1 MLLSIITN
9 PKVIFTSTILKSSCS
24 QFSLKSKRIHYGIVG
39 LCFSWVSRFG
49 SSRIWLRCLYSGK
62 RLNNQSDDQGMI
74 LLMFSNTFTDRTNLF
89 MQHSGRNIQCRCMDG
104 RRKSRS
110 RQHPDRK
117 VIVIDFCTVVLGKHF
132 SCHPNLPFR
141 ISGGHPN
148 CNNGT
153 FLLSSKYIY
162 QRLLVPRKF

>member
-1 MLLSIITN
+1 MLLSIMTSS
-9 PKVIFTSTILKSSCS
+9 KVIFTSTILKSSCS
-24 QFSLKSKRIHYGIVG
+24 QYSLKSKRIHYGIVG

-62 RLNNQSDDQGMI
+62 RFNNQIDGQGMKF
-74 LLMFSNTFTDRTNLF
+74 LMFSNTFTASTNRF

-117 VIVIDFCTVVLGKHF
+117 VIGIDLCTVVLGKYF

>member
-1 MLLSIITN
+1 MGLLVSVSLGLVVLVHLAFGFGAYIQVKDWII
-9 PKVIFTSTILKSSCS
+9 KVTIKEWYF
-24 QFSLKSKRIHYGIVG
+24 QI
-39 LCFSWVSRFG
+39 
-49 SSRIWLRCLYSGK
+49 
-62 RLNNQSDDQGMI
+62 
-74 LLMFSNTFTDRTNLF
+74 MFSNTFTDRTNLF

-117 VIVIDFCTVVLGKHF
+117 VIGIDLCTVVLGKHF